1 MSEERVRQDLTGV
14 EAAISSLSPTPTGVD
29 RDRLMYLAG
38 RATAAGS
45 LDARRPRAHWAWPS
59 ATAASL
65 LLAVTFATM
74 WAARGEPVVI
84 YRDRPVAAP
93 RESQQPDAA
102 VEEEVESASPRK
114 PWRTDYLRLRRLV
127 LTDGIDA
134 AEPQFGSTPVADVEV
149 LRWRSAFDRTLED
162 LLEG

>member
-14 EAAISSLSPTPTGVD
+14 EAALSSLRPTPTGVD

-38 RATAAGS
+38 RAAAGS
-45 LDARRPRAHWAWPS
+45 LDSPRPRGWWVWPS

-74 WAARGEPVVI
+74 WHARGEPMVV

-93 RESQQPDAA
+93 QPAERPGVA
-102 VEEEVESASPRK
+102 TEEEVESASPRK
-114 PWRTDYLRLRRLV
+114 EWRTDYLRLRRLV

-134 AEPQFGSTPVADVEV
+134 AIPQSRSTPAADVEV
-149 LRWRSAFDRTLED
+149 LRWRSGFDRTVEE